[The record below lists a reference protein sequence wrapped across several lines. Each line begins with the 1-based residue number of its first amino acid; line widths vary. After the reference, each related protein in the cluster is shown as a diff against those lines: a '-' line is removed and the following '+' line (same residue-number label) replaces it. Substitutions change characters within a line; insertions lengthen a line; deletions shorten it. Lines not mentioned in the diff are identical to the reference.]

1 MHTIVHVIY
10 SHRAFDDRV
19 FFKEACSLSKKY
31 RTVILSKTKDG
42 LLHDMGGNIHKDGI
56 YSNVELYAIKDR
68 TKNGLLDRAKRKIA
82 RKLKLQK
89 KTNHEALFEKMAE
102 LKLHPDVIH
111 VHEPEILGAAAHLK
125 AKYNCKIIFDCH
137 EYHYAYFQR
146 EDISSFSTLQE
157 TAGKM
162 VNLRRL
168 LTPADAVISVTKTM
182 EAVNWFIFPWL
193 LHETIYNSTLID
205 KKAKKER
212 SDPIV
217 LVHEGAMS
225 FSRGLKLMIEL
236 FDDAW
241 FQNNVRLRIV
251 GELTGKE
258 LEYFDASKRK
268 NPIIEKCIEITGWIK
283 YENLSEAIL
292 GDIGIIF
299 FEKMPNNY
307 LGMPNKLFNYI
318 GAGIPVL
325 SVPLL
330 EVGRMIESFN
340 CGVVAERNV
349 PALKKGILEIIENYD
364 RYSAGVEKAKE
375 PMSWKADEKKLYALY
390 DALLGE

>member
-1 MHTIVHVIY
+1 MQTIVHVIY

-42 LLHDMGGNIHKDGI
+42 FLHDMGGNIHQNGL

-68 TKNGLLDRAKRKIA
+68 AKNGLLDRAKRKIA
-82 RKLKLQK
+82 RKLKLGK
-89 KTNHEALFEKMAE
+89 KTNHEALFDKMIE
-102 LKLHPDVIH
+102 LRLQPDVIH
-111 VHEPEILGAAAHLK
+111 IHEPEILGAAAYLK
-125 AKYNCKIIFDCH
+125 TKYGCKIIFDCH
-137 EYHYAYFQR
+137 EYHYVYFQR

-157 TAGKM
+157 TARKM
-162 VNLRRL
+162 INLRSL
-168 LTPADAVISVTKTM
+168 LAPVDAVVNVTKTM

-205 KKAKKER
+205 KKVIKNK
-212 SDPIV
+212 SNPIV

-258 LEYFDASKRK
+258 LEYLNSSKIT
-268 NPIIEKCIEITGWIK
+268 NPLLEKCIEITGWIE
-283 YENLSEAIL
+283 YENLGEFIV

-330 EVGRMIESFN
+330 EVGRMIESFH
-340 CGVVAERNV
+340 CGVVVERNV
-349 PALKKGILEIIENYD
+349 PAIKKGIIEIIENYD
-364 RYSAGVEKAKE
+364 KYSAGVEKAKE
-375 PMSWKADEKKLYALY
+375 PMSWKTDEKKLYALY
-390 DALLGE
+390 DTLLGE